1 MSENIKKE
9 VPEVKLGEKIFGT
22 GHPTVI
28 IAEGCDNH
36 MGSLEK
42 AKEMAAAAK
51 ESGADII
58 KWQMHILDEE
68 MCKKEI
74 EETSGEMLKKWG
86 SLWGFY
92 EKFALSIE
100 AHKELKEYCDKIGI
114 MYWCTPFSLKAAQI
128 LNEMGVSGF
137 KIGSGETEDLPM
149 IEEIAKMGKPMVIST
164 GMTTIPEIDLTVNA
178 VKAGG
183 APLVLAHCMS
193 IYAGHPID
201 KLQLGVISVLRE
213 RYNLPVGLS
222 DHTPPEGVKL
232 ADGNF
237 VTQEAVIWAA
247 LAQGACFVEKHFTL
261 DRKQDDADSV
271 FSLDPKSLRE
281 LVSIVRAGEAAL
293 GRERRVFEEEAPVA
307 LWAKRSLVAATD
319 IKAGTP
325 IARDMIT
332 SKRPGTGIRS
342 KDYHSV
348 LGARAVRDIPKGTL
362 MKWEDVQK

>member
-1 MSENIKKE
+1 M
-9 VPEVKLGEKIFGT
+9 KLGNLTLELGN
-22 GHPTVI
+22 PTVI

-36 MGSLEK
+36 LGSLAK
-42 AKEMAAAAK
+42 AKEMAHSAK

-58 KWQMHILDEE
+58 KWQMHLLDEE

-74 EETSGEMLKKWG
+74 EETSGQMLAKWG

-92 EKFALSIE
+92 EKFALSVE
-100 AHKELKEYCDKIGI
+100 AHKELKDYCDKIGI
-114 MYWCTPFSLKAAQI
+114 LYWCTPFSLKAAQI
-128 LNEMGVSGF
+128 LSEMGVVGF

-164 GMTTIPEIDLTVNA
+164 GMTSIDEIDLTVRA
-178 VKAGG
+178 VRKEET
-183 APLVLAHCMS
+183 PLALAHCMS
-193 IYAGHPID
+193 IYANHPID

-232 ADGNF
+232 SDGNF

-247 LAQGACFVEKHFTL
+247 LAQGACFIEKHFTL

-281 LVSIVRAGEAAL
+281 LVSIVRSGEAAL
-293 GRERRVFEEEAPVA
+293 GRERRVFPEEKPVA
-307 LWAKRSLVAATD
+307 LWAKRSLVTATD
-319 IKAGTP
+319 IKAGMLIT
-325 IARDMIT
+325 RGMIT
-332 SKRPGTGIRS
+332 SKRPGIGIRS
-342 KDYHSV
+342 KDYHDI
-348 LGARAVRDIPKGTL
+348 LGARAVRDLPMGTL
-362 MKWEDVQK
+362 MKWEDIQK